1 MSVLQ
6 RFEKRLEGLV
16 EGAFAKVFKGVV
28 HPVEIL
34 NAMQREAEA
43 HKAILAGGRTLVP
56 NRYVIDLSPYDHSRL
71 APYAAALAQELAQ
84 SQAEFI
90 GEQGWT
96 VYGDVIVE
104 IERGEGLDTGMFRV
118 TAEVYTG
125 GEVAPVSAARLRRR
139 PARLPART
147 TSGGGYGPP
156 PGARRR
162 PQRAAGLRRRAH
174 LPAPMGSTVI
184 GRGDQA
190 NLRLPDVGISRRHA
204 RLDFDGGQVVL
215 TDLGL
220 DQRHDGQ
227 RPAGL
232 RGRAEPRRHDPAR
245 HDHADVPRGRLT
257 ALPEIVLTVARFGFL
272 VLLWIFVFTVVGV
285 IRRDLFAGVAVEPAG
300 RRAPGGGRAR
310 RAGPAGEGEAGPGR
324 APAGGH
330 RRCSWPA
337 PGSPSAR
344 RQITIGRAEDSTLVI
359 TDDYASARHARL
371 VPRDGQW
378 FVEDLGSTNG
388 TYLDRA
394 KVTGPTPVPLGVPIR
409 IGRTSLE
416 LRP

>member
-1 MSVLQ
+1 MLQ

-90 GEQGWT
+90 GEQAWT

-125 GEVAPVSAARLRRR
+125 GDVAPAPRPATTPAAGYPPYDQQRPATRAQPGRAARPATSRLVSGDGRTYPLTIGLHRDR
-139 PARLPART
+139 P
-147 TSGGGYGPP
+147 
-156 PGARRR
+156 
-162 PQRAAGLRRRAH
+162 
-174 LPAPMGSTVI
+174 
-184 GRGDQA
+184 GDQA
-190 NLRLPDVGISRRHA
+190 NLRLPDVGHLPPARPAGLRRRPGRA
-204 RLDFDGGQVVL
+204 DRPR
-215 TDLGL
+215 L
-220 DQRHDGQ
+220 DQRHHGQ

-232 RGRAEPRRHDPAR
+232 RGGAEPGRHDPDR
-245 HDHADVPRGRLT
+245 HDHTDVPRGRLAT
-257 ALPEIVLTVARFGFL
+257 LPEIRPH
-272 VLLWIFVFTVVGV
+272 
-285 IRRDLFAGVAVEPAG
+285 RRPVRLPRAAVDLRVHGRRSDPAG
-300 RRAPGGGRAR
+300 PVRRAPGHRLVATPRGVGVA
-310 RAGPAGEGEAGPGR
+310 PGPGR
-324 APAGGH
+324 PAKVKRGRAAHQLVVTAGQLAGT
-330 RRCSWPA
+330 RITLGEA
-337 PGSPSAR
+337 
-344 RQITIGRAEDSTLVI
+344 QITIGRAEDSTLVI

-394 KVTGPTPVPLGVPIR
+394 KVTGTTPVPLGVPIR